1 MMTNLMTI
9 LERKAFISSNPRIV
23 LSSCPPPCGH
33 FSIQESASGSLSYKV
48 KKTDSLS
55 TASLMCVEIQHEF
68 VYPLEDAFVLYLPD
82 YFNNSLFVIQ
92 GEHPLSDYSVSY
104 ISIIVEISRLISIIV
119 EIVPPAAGIPLQCDT
134 IICIRIQTGR

>member
-1 MMTNLMTI
+1 MGVQI
-9 LERKAFISSNPRIV
+9 R
-23 LSSCPPPCGH
+23 
-33 FSIQESASGSLSYKV
+33 
-48 KKTDSLS
+48 
-55 TASLMCVEIQHEF
+55 HEF
-68 VYPLEDAFVLYLPD
+68 IYPLEDAFVLYLPD

-134 IICIRIQTGR
+134 IICIRIQTGQ